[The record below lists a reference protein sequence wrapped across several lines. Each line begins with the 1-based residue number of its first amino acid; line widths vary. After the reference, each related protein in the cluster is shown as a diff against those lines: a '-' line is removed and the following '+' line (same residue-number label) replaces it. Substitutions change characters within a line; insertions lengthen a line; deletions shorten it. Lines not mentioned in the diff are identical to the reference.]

1 MYNFHEG
8 LYTDVRKEAIF
19 ETSIQYKE
27 NILEEQKLR
36 HHKGAFIR
44 VFDGERWY
52 YSATTKLDSIQD
64 EINTLS
70 KMAKPNN
77 KINEHPIVKAFEVHN
92 RKELH
97 YENNSV
103 ENIPIEEKR
112 QITESYFELFADNK
126 IARRVVSYVD
136 SRSIKNF
143 YSSKGSNITFDKQTL
158 GIRAGLDMVF
168 EEKKYSCSLSK
179 AFMDF
184 AELAEA
190 KEYMRE
196 EVEKSI
202 DFLMNSENVDPGV
215 YPVVLS
221 PLATGV
227 FTHESFGHKSEAD
240 FMVGDE
246 AAIKEWAIGKKVA
259 NDLVTIVDDGTESG
273 VGLTTFDD
281 EGTLG
286 KKTNIITEGILTGR
300 LHSIMTASLMD
311 EEPTGNARAINFIYE
326 PIVRMTTTYIVK
338 GTKLKEELI
347 SGIEKGI
354 YIDTIKHGSGMSTFT
369 MAPSRAYMIENG
381 KITKPIKVSVVS
393 GNVFETLELI
403 DGVSREFELL
413 SFVGGGCGKME
424 QFPLQ
429 VGFGGPFVSVKKL
442 NVQ

>member
-1 MYNFHEG
+1 
-8 LYTDVRKEAIF
+8 
-19 ETSIQYKE
+19 
-27 NILEEQKLR
+27 
-36 HHKGAFIR
+36 
-44 VFDGERWY
+44 
-52 YSATTKLDSIQD
+52 
-64 EINTLS
+64 
-70 KMAKPNN
+70 
-77 KINEHPIVKAFEVHN
+77 
-92 RKELH
+92 
-97 YENNSV
+97 
-103 ENIPIEEKR
+103 
-112 QITESYFELFADNK
+112 
-126 IARRVVSYVD
+126 
-136 SRSIKNF
+136 
-143 YSSKGSNITFDKQTL
+143 
-158 GIRAGLDMVF
+158 
-168 EEKKYSCSLSK
+168 
-179 AFMDF
+179 MDF

-393 GNVFETLELI
+393 GNVL
-403 DGVSREFELL
+403 
-413 SFVGGGCGKME
+413 KHW
-424 QFPLQ
+424 
-429 VGFGGPFVSVKKL
+429 
-442 NVQ
+442 N